1 MAIATAELVVGG
13 GFVAVGGATLVQG
26 FRALGRAIDSE
37 EWPSADGEIIES
49 RIGTDYGRSGS
60 LFYPAI
66 RYRYRI
72 GEHSYDGDRVS
83 FGGPFEASWRSPA
96 EHVVERYREGKAVKV
111 RFSPTDPS
119 VSVLEPGARWY
130 VYLVILMGAI
140 FLAIGLR
147 RLMDVFGWSL
157 PF

>member
-1 MAIATAELVVGG
+1 MAFATPELFVGA
-13 GFVAVGGATLVQG
+13 GFAAVGGAALVHG
-26 FRALGRAIDSE
+26 FVNLARAIDSE
-37 EWPSADGEIIES
+37 AWPSADGEILES
-49 RIGTDYGRSGS
+49 RIATDDGGQGR

-72 GEHSYDGDRVS
+72 GDHSYEGDRVS
-83 FGGPFEASWRSPA
+83 FGGPFEASWRAPA
-96 EHVVERYREGKAVKV
+96 AHVVERYREGKAIRV
-111 RFSPTDPS
+111 RFSPTDPR

-130 VYLVILMGAI
+130 MYVVILVGAV

-147 RLMDVFGWSL
+147 RLMNVFGWSL